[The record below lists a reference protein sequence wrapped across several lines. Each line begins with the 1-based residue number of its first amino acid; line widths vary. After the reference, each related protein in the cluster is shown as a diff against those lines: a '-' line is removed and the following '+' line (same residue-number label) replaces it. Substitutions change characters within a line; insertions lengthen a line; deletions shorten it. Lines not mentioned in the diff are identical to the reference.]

1 MSAGWACEG
10 AFVMNAEIACQA
22 QCAGNFSKPRCPRC
36 GSALLVAE
44 QSAFNLNGGI
54 HHDWTCD
61 DCGEE
66 FATSIRVLPPR
77 A

>member
-1 MSAGWACEG
+1 MD
-10 AFVMNAEIACQA
+10 VEIACQA
-22 QCAGNFSKPRCPRC
+22 SWAGNFGRPDCPRC
-36 GSALLVAE
+36 GSVLLVAE

-54 HHDWTCD
+54 RHDWACD

-66 FATSIRVLPPR
+66 FATSIRVLPPQ

>member
-1 MSAGWACEG
+1 
-10 AFVMNAEIACQA
+10 MNAEIACQA
-22 QCAGNFSKPRCPRC
+22 RRVENFGRRPCCPRC
-36 GSALLVAE
+36 GSMLLVAE

-54 HHDWTCD
+54 RHDWACD
-61 DCGEE
+61 RCGEE

>member
-1 MSAGWACEG
+1 
-10 AFVMNAEIACQA
+10 MNAEIARQA
-22 QCAGNFSKPRCPRC
+22 RHLENFGRPCCPRC
-36 GSALLVAE
+36 GCVLLVAE

-54 HHDWTCD
+54 RHDWACD

-66 FATSIRVLPPR
+66 FATSIRVLPPQ

>member
-1 MSAGWACEG
+1 
-10 AFVMNAEIACQA
+10 MNAALAGQA
-22 QCAGNFSKPRCPRC
+22 RRAESFSRPRCPRC
-36 GSALLVAE
+36 GSPLLVAE

-54 HHDWTCD
+54 RHDWACD

-66 FATSIRVLPPR
+66 FATSIRVLPPQ

>member
-1 MSAGWACEG
+1 
-10 AFVMNAEIACQA
+10 MNAEIACQA
-22 QCAGNFSKPRCPRC
+22 SWARNFGRPDCPRC
-36 GSALLVAE
+36 GSVLLVAE

-54 HHDWTCD
+54 RHDWSCD

-66 FATSIRVLPPR
+66 FATSIRVLPPQ